1 MQYFIN
7 LDVFK
12 LKNMKKLNLILFCI
26 LISFGLFS
34 QNMNFESTV
43 VDYGVIK
50 HKTDGQRVFKFTNDG
65 DKPLI
70 ISNCRG
76 SCGCT
81 VPDCPKNP
89 ILPGD
94 SGTIEV
100 KYDTKRIGKF
110 TKTITVN
117 SNTDNPTLLTIKGEV
132 LGPKPVPNAPEKD
145 NSGSPIENPQ
155 NR

>member
-70 ISNCRG
+70 ISN
-76 SCGCT
+76 
-81 VPDCPKNP
+81 
-89 ILPGD
+89 
-94 SGTIEV
+94 
-100 KYDTKRIGKF
+100 
-110 TKTITVN
+110 
-117 SNTDNPTLLTIKGEV
+117 
-132 LGPKPVPNAPEKD
+132 
-145 NSGSPIENPQ
+145 
-155 NR
+155 